1 MILISRALAPSKPID
16 LYIDDDRKYCVAI
29 FNDDD
34 LNAAIGRGGMN
45 INLASRIVN
54 YRIDAF
60 GKTEYEKQQ
69 KEQNT
74 LISDLPDLSH
84 DIVDKLEKLGINKI
98 SELLAADEKK
108 ITVPDGLSAE
118 SLETVYNAIQ
128 LLLSVDESN
137 ENSDENLEV
146 NIETTDEKLVQEEP

>member
-1 MILISRALAPSKPID
+1 M
-16 LYIDDDRKYCVAI
+16 
-29 FNDDD
+29 
-34 LNAAIGRGGMN
+34 
-45 INLASRIVN
+45 
-54 YRIDAF
+54 
-60 GKTEYEKQQ
+60 
-69 KEQNT
+69 
-74 LISDLPDLSH
+74 
-84 DIVDKLEKLGINKI
+84 
-98 SELLAADEKK
+98 LAADEKK